1 MIFIGIDPGASGGL
15 VAMTHDR
22 LLSCVSMPDSEL
34 AVWEWFARWMGTD
47 RVFAVLEKVAGYQ
60 GGVGAPGSA
69 MFKFGHGFG
78 GLRMAL
84 VGCKI
89 PFDEVPPQKWQKAL
103 GCGTRA
109 KTESKADWKN
119 RLKGRAQALFPTE
132 KVTLATADA
141 LLIAEYNRRTRVW
154 E

>member
-22 LLSCVSMPDSEL
+22 LLSCVSMPDTEKDTWNWFCR
-34 AVWEWFARWMGTD
+34 WEKCQK
-47 RVFAVLEKVAGYQ
+47 FAVIEKVGGYI
-60 GGVGAPGSA
+60 GGVGSPGA
-69 MFKFGHGFG
+69 TMFKFGFSAGVLTAF
-78 GLRMAL
+78 LISAS
-84 VGCKI
+84 I
-89 PFDEVPPQKWQKAL
+89 PFEQVPPQKWQKAL

-141 LLIAEYNRRTRVW
+141 LLISEYCRRVHRQ
-154 E
+154 